1 MQKTSHAN
9 ININSRVNKAKQIE
23 LILSEYID
31 LRKSAILDLGCGSG
45 IIANHLGKKYPL
57 VYATDVVDERVL
69 KDSYRFNL
77 QNKSKLPY
85 KDNTFDLIIANYVFE
100 HEKNKTN
107 FLREIRRILKPRG
120 MCYLSTCNRFF
131 PIEPH
136 FSLPLLSVLPR
147 KIADQYVRVFKK
159 GDFFDIYS
167 LNLSD
172 CNTLFDK
179 FFDYLNITDIVVK
192 KYYRYVSK
200 NIIFRVVVNYTPAVI
215 FRKLL
220 FFFPGWIFILKKNK
234 K

>member
-9 ININSRVNKAKQIE
+9 ININSRINKAKQIE

-45 IIANHLGKKYPL
+45 IIANYLGKKYSL
-57 VYATDVVDERVL
+57 VYATDVVDERIL
-69 KDSYRFNL
+69 KDNYKFELLNE
-77 QNKSKLPY
+77 SKLPY
-85 KDNTFDLIIANYVFE
+85 KDNAFDLIIANYVFE
-100 HEKNKTN
+100 HENNKTN
-107 FLREIRRILKPRG
+107 FLGEIRRILKPG
-120 MCYLSTCNRFF
+120 GICYLSTCNRFF

-167 LNLSD
+167 LNLTD
-172 CNTLFDK
+172 CNRLFDK
-179 FFDYLNITDIVVK
+179 FFDYLNITDIVIK
-192 KYYRYVSK
+192 KYHRYISR
-200 NIIFRVVVNYTPAVI
+200 NIIFRVVAKYTPAVI

-220 FFFPGWIFILKKNK
+220 FLFPGWIFILKKNK